1 MRIVPLGVG
10 DAFSARWYSSCL
22 ALEHDD
28 RWILVD
34 CPHPIRK
41 MLRESD
47 AGVDL
52 DRVEAVALTHLHAD
66 HASGLEGY
74 GYFAHFALGRR
85 APIAAHPPVV
95 ERLWEGHLAAGM
107 ERLVTGER
115 PARRTLT
122 DYFELLP
129 LEVGARVEVGPFAIE
144 CRPTRHHIAT
154 TAFRIHAGDESLG
167 YSADTA
173 FDPALIEWLAEADVV
188 IHETNY
194 GSQHTPYA
202 ALAALPAETRA
213 KMRLIHYPDDLDLS
227 ESAIAPLEQGR
238 VYAVAELKTRQTV
251 SA

>member
-1 MRIVPLGVG
+1 MKIVPLGVG
-10 DAFSARWYSSCL
+10 DAFSALFYSSCL

-47 AGVDL
+47 AGIDL
-52 DRVEAVALTHLHAD
+52 DRIEAVALTHLHAD

-74 GYFAHFALGRR
+74 GYFSHFALSRHAR
-85 APIAAHPPVV
+85 IAAHPLVV

-107 ERLVTGER
+107 ERLVTDHT
-115 PARRTLT
+115 PAHRTLA
-122 DYFELLP
+122 DYFELLQ
-129 LEVGARVEVGPFAIE
+129 LHVGEQVDVGPFAIE

-154 TAFRIHAGDESLG
+154 TAFRIRAGGSCLG

-173 FDPALIEWLAEADVV
+173 FDPDLILWLAEADLV

-202 ALAALPAETRA
+202 ELAALPSEVRA
-213 KMRLIHYPDDLDLS
+213 KMRLIHYPDDLDLTA
-227 ESAIAPLEQGR
+227 SAIEPIEQGR
-238 VYAVAELKTRQTV
+238 VYSL
-251 SA
+251 